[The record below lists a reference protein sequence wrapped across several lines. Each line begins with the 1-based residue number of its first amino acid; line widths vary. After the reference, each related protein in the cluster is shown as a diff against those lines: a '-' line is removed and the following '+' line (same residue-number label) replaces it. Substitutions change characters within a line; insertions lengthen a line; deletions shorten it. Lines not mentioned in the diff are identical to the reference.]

1 MLARIR
7 HTVLLLVEI
16 VRFSIA
22 TRNVWLIPF
31 VVILL
36 ALMAVVG
43 AAEVV
48 VPYAIYPIF

>member
-1 MLARIR
+1 M
-7 HTVLLLVEI
+7 LLLAEF
-16 VRFSIA
+16 VRFAIA
-22 TRNVWLIPF
+22 TRNWWFLPF
-31 VVILL
+31 MVILL